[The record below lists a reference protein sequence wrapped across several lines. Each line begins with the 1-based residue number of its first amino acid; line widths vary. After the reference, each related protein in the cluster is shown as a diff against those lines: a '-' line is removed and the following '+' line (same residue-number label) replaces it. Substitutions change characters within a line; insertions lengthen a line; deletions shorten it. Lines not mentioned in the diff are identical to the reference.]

1 MTGYVYKA
9 KPAVSARSLYASA
22 PSYKFPA
29 WGTLSTVNHS
39 YPKLTRA
46 YTVRTGLFECPAVLL
61 FAPCTPGTRRS
72 SALLG
77 AETAAV

>member
-61 FAPCTPGTRRS
+61 FAPRTPGTRRS
-72 SALLG
+72 SALQG
-77 AETAAV
+77 REAAAV